1 MEVADEFVLR
11 GPGANARGALSEK
24 GFVVKAGSLARR
36 EVVPSAKSVGATHQ
50 RLKAEGVLVEEGD
63 YWRFATDYEFN
74 SPSGAASAVLARNAN
89 GWTEWKRADGRSL
102 SDVMRVARDA
112 RTHVLT
118 DSQQQAI
125 LSHYELLLSE
135 GKLPTTELLDREQA
149 LFRERFGPAVLA
161 SLDGEAL
168 LKLLHETGNHDSLM
182 YWLEFKNDDEFG
194 TTQRGSIL
202 GGSSLKF
209 RVYRRKETG
218 KWHAAG
224 DNPNVGKEVSVE
236 DAINIARQH
245 RDQLVR
251 GCELLESLREHAT
264 DDDYALLQDQMDEL
278 APDVSR
284 LAWGH
289 KYFSLLFPQKL
300 DDFHVE
306 WMQRFHLLKLLQLP
320 PDRDGRYITAGRF
333 VAAARETGLCMN
345 HLTTV
350 LNSLHG
356 SRHRYWRIGTTDGE
370 TGESFWPMMRDG
382 SCVAIGWEKVGDL
395 SEASDEQGF
404 KETLKDLL
412 RKHYSTDAAS
422 YGRTA
427 SQLMQFVRGLGEGD
441 IVLAADGMKILG
453 IGRVR
458 GGYEYQPEFSRVH
471 QRAVDWLTLDEWQLP
486 VSNEGLRSTFRELRN
501 HSENLL
507 AIEQRLQAKHDGSDL
522 TRTTVKPSIVRK
534 DIRLDGIP
542 GRIQQVLE
550 RKGQVILYG
559 PPGTGK
565 TYWAERTTR
574 DLAAIHAF
582 GKFFQSLDDTEQAA
596 IIGRDQQPGLVR
608 FCCFHPAY
616 GYEDFIEGYR
626 PLLVNG
632 VAAFE
637 LRSGV
642 FKRLCKDAAAEPQ
655 RHFYLI
661 VDEINRGDIPRIFG
675 ELLTILEKDKRT
687 KSMLLPVSQE
697 SFSVPKNVF
706 VVGTMNTADRSISLL
721 DAALRRRFGFVEL
734 MPDPSVLR
742 GSVVAGILLQSWLK
756 ALNARIQEHV
766 GRDARN
772 LQIGHSYFMHD
783 GHPLRDLAT
792 LKRVLRDDVIPLLE
806 EYCYEDYKKLA
817 AILGDHL
824 VDENSKHIRHELFED
839 IDDDKL
845 IAALVAPC
853 PEVVEAETL
862 DAVSDDDAA
871 TEDDETESL

>member
-1 MEVADEFVLR
+1 MEVAAEFVLN
-11 GPGANARGALSEK
+11 GPGADARGALSEN

-36 EVVPSAKSVGATHQ
+36 EAVPSAKKIGATHQ
-50 RLKAEGVLVEEGD
+50 RLRAEGVLAEEGD
-63 YWRFATDYEFN
+63 NWRFVTDYEFK
-74 SPSGAASAVLARNAN
+74 SPSGAACAVLARSAN

-112 RTHVLT
+112 QAHILT
-118 DSQQQAI
+118 DSQQQEI
-125 LSHYELLLSE
+125 LSRYMLLDDE
-135 GKLPTTELLDREQA
+135 GKLPTEQVLDRETA

-161 SLDGEAL
+161 RLDGEAL
-168 LKLLHETGNHDSLM
+168 LNLMHEHGNRDSLV

-194 TTQRGSIL
+194 TTRRGSIL
-202 GGSSLKF
+202 GGVALKF

-218 KWHAAG
+218 KWHAVG

-236 DAINIARQH
+236 EAIAIARQH

-251 GCELLESLREHAT
+251 GCELLDALSENAT
-264 DDDYALLQDQMDEL
+264 DDDYAMLQDQMDEL
-278 APDVSR
+278 APNVSR

-306 WMQRFHLLKLLQLP
+306 WIQRFHLLKLLQLP
-320 PDRDGRYITAGRF
+320 PDRNGRYISAGRF

-345 HLTTV
+345 HFTTV

-370 TGESFWPMMRDG
+370 TGESFWPMMRDC

-395 SEASDEQGF
+395 SAASDEQGF
-404 KETLKDLL
+404 KETLKLL
-412 RKHYSTDAAS
+412 LLEHYKKDAKTT
-422 YGRTA
+422 GRNA
-427 SQLMQFVRGLGEGD
+427 SQLMHFVRDISEGD
-441 IVLAADGMKILG
+441 IVLAAEGMKILG

-458 GGYEYQPEFSRVH
+458 GGYEYQPELSRAH

-486 VSNEGLRSTFRELRN
+486 VSNEGLRSTIRELRN

-507 AIEQRLQAKHDGSDL
+507 AIEQRLQAKHEAGDV
-522 TRTTVKPSIVRK
+522 TRPTVPPIIVRK
-534 DIRLDGIP
+534 DVRLDGIP

-582 GKFFQSLDDTEQAA
+582 GKLFESLDDTEQAA
-596 IIGRDQQPGLVR
+596 IIGRDQKPGLVR

-626 PLLVNG
+626 PMLVNG

-734 MPDPSVLR
+734 MPDPRVLR
-742 GSVVAGILLQSWLK
+742 GAVVADIPLQSWLK

-792 LKRVLRDDVIPLLE
+792 LKRVLRDDVLPLLE
-806 EYCYEDYKKLA
+806 EYCYEDYATLA
-817 AILGDHL
+817 TILGEHL
-824 VDENSKHIRHELFED
+824 VDANSKRIRHELFED
-839 IDDDKL
+839 ADDDKL
-845 IAALVAPC
+845 IAALLAPC
-853 PEVVEAETL
+853 PEVVESDMR
-862 DAVSDDDAA
+862 DADNDAAAVTDDDEA
-871 TEDDETESL
+871 E